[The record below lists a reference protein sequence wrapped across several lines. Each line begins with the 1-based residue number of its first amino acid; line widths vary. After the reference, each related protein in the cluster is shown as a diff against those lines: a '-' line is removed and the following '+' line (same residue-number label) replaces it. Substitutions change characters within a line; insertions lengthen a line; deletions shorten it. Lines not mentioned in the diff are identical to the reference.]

1 MNIRNFFNIP
11 NVSNTI
17 KLVIRNVRSIQACQ
31 NKNLVIFIGRE
42 EIGKSTTINSLLGVK
57 FQCNENNDRI
67 LEPVKGSKPQ
77 APMGSDERIG
87 LMCTVFPAVYK
98 DPQEDIYYL
107 DTQGFFGSNK
117 DPDEVA
123 AASILLDAAI
133 KSAASIRIVFLEDFQ
148 QFSKGLTAITDTV
161 NLLNK
166 VILTDDAPMYC
177 LFNRYLPSEASASRY
192 YRSTEEQRNV
202 IINKEL
208 QNITQKLLT
217 AAQLNTDMLA
227 QKLQQKTQTSQIQ
240 QPISEESQINL
251 SDEIK
256 ERITNKE
263 DITILMSEF
272 NSVRIAHVINSNF
285 QEGRYGYID
294 PKSDFSVNNL
304 RNAIMNLPFVEK
316 DVFSFNF
323 CDEKRENFARN
334 FEEILRD
341 QISPLIRDICFALK
355 YPQNL
360 IQNIIEEQQK
370 ELDLNQSLLT
380 NVNNGIE
387 VDLDEI

>member
-42 EIGKSTTINSLLGVK
+42 EIGKSTTINSILGVK

-133 KSAASIRIVFLEDFQ
+133 KSAASIRIVF
-148 QFSKGLTAITDTV
+148 
-161 NLLNK
+161 
-166 VILTDDAPMYC
+166 
-177 LFNRYLPSEASASRY
+177 
-192 YRSTEEQRNV
+192 
-202 IINKEL
+202 
-208 QNITQKLLT
+208 
-217 AAQLNTDMLA
+217 
-227 QKLQQKTQTSQIQ
+227 
-240 QPISEESQINL
+240 
-251 SDEIK
+251 
-256 ERITNKE
+256 ERIDCN
-263 DITILMSEF
+263 
-272 NSVRIAHVINSNF
+272 
-285 QEGRYGYID
+285 Y
-294 PKSDFSVNNL
+294 
-304 RNAIMNLPFVEK
+304 
-316 DVFSFNF
+316 
-323 CDEKRENFARN
+323 
-334 FEEILRD
+334 
-341 QISPLIRDICFALK
+341 
-355 YPQNL
+355 
-360 IQNIIEEQQK
+360 
-370 ELDLNQSLLT
+370 
-380 NVNNGIE
+380 
-387 VDLDEI
+387 